1 MTIGRH
7 GAREGTVPSTFNRG
21 NRGNRGKNASRMLRE
36 DRGTAVRLG
45 YGQRLARLGVTVAV
59 AALALGVLRSASAAT
74 VTVDMGSQTA
84 TQVAKSLV
92 GSGVTIS
99 NVTFKGDQLAGGTF
113 SGALAT
119 VGFNEGVILSTGNI
133 ADSVGP
139 NEGDSTTTQFL
150 TPGDADLTTLS
161 GFPTLDATVLEFDF
175 VPDGDKIF
183 FRYVFGSEEY
193 NEYVNTE
200 FNDSF
205 GFFINGTNC
214 ATVATGGGGT
224 LPVSVNTI
232 NNGNPFG
239 VGPVANP
246 SLYRN
251 NDVNDPAATIDSEM
265 DGLTVVLTCTASVN
279 PNVQN
284 HMKLAIADASDDRL
298 DSVVF
303 IEKGSLST
311 KPPATGPD
319 LSVKKELKPGQPAP
333 SRGGRLFYLVR
344 VQNIGAKATP
354 PAPAVVTLLD
364 TPPAGTT
371 ITSWGVISGS
381 GRCSLDGLGRLSCD
395 LGGNLAPGAEVVVE
409 VVIRTPQSGQLTN
422 TAEVDP
428 FNRIAEG
435 DESNNKAT
443 LLTVIP

>member
-1 MTIGRH
+1 MRH
-7 GAREGTVPSTFNRG
+7 
-21 NRGNRGKNASRMLRE
+21 
-36 DRGTAVRLG
+36 G
-45 YGQRLARLGVTVAV
+45 YGQQVARLGATVAV
-59 AALALGVLRSASAAT
+59 AIAAFGILRSADAAT
-74 VTVDMGSQTA
+74 TTVDLGSQTA
-84 TQVAKSLV
+84 TQVAQSLL
-92 GSGVTIS
+92 GAGVTIS
-99 NVTFKGDQLAGGTF
+99 NVTFTGDTRAGGTF
-113 SGALAT
+113 AGALAP
-119 VGFNEGVILSTGNI
+119 VGFDAGVILSSGNI

-139 NEGDSTTTQFL
+139 NEGDSTTTQFEI
-150 TPGDADLTTLS
+150 PGDVDLTALS
-161 GFPTLDATVLEFDF
+161 GFPTHDASVLEFDF

-214 ATVATGGGGT
+214 ATVGTGGGGA
-224 LPVSVNTI
+224 LPVTINTI

-239 VGPVANP
+239 AGTITNP
-246 SLYRN
+246 ALYRN
-251 NDVNDPAATIDSEM
+251 NDPNDPGPPAIDSEL
-265 DGLTVVLTCTASVN
+265 DGLTVILTCTASVN
-279 PNVQN
+279 KSVTN

-311 KPPATGPD
+311 KPPTTGGAD

-344 VQNIGAKATP
+344 VKNIGSKATP
-354 PAPAVVTLLD
+354 AAPAVVTLLD
-364 TPPAGTT
+364 TPPAGTS
-371 ITSWGVISGS
+371 ITSWQVITGS

-428 FNRIAEG
+428 FSRIPEA